1 MTSYYNANDLC
12 RETPGKDFHTI
23 KLMETTLK
31 VDIVKCDLRNP
42 HHADAFLKLT
52 AAYMADPMGGGEPW
66 TSAQR
71 EKLIHD
77 LARNPSSLILLA
89 QVRGRFVGVCTCF
102 YSYSTFMVK
111 PLINVHDIF
120 VDAQHRKL
128 GIGKKL
134 LNAVEETA
142 REKDCGKI
150 TLEVRKDN
158 LDARDLY
165 RSLGFH
171 DEPHSMFFWS
181 KRLA

>member
-1 MTSYYNANDLC
+1 MDTVLN
-12 RETPGKDFHTI
+12 I
-23 KLMETTLK
+23 
-31 VDIVKCDLRNP
+31 DIVKCDLHNP

-66 TSAQR
+66 TNAQR
-71 EKLIHD
+71 EKLVND
-77 LARNPSSLILLA
+77 LKRNPASLILLA
-89 QVRGRFVGVCTCF
+89 KVKGQFVGLCTCF
-102 YSYSTFMVK
+102 YAYSTFMVR

-120 VDAQHRKL
+120 VVESYRKN

-134 LNAVEETA
+134 LNAVEEIA
-142 REKDCGKI
+142 REKECGKI

-171 DEPHSMFFWS
+171 DEPHSMFFWTKKIS
-181 KRLA
+181 